1 MNVDKYYE
9 LRMASVFKGLNV
21 KIDAVSVW
29 IGGYI
34 MRIQAANT
42 FYTGTYSVLNTK
54 SSFPYAVKVEGYGN
68 TRNQRSLFQFA
79 HVTITEHMV
88 NAKYGTK
95 ITNGPRVQM
104 QTAGS
109 KKKEDWTEVSKEQL
123 AEVKL
128 PASFDK
134 LKEQNSYFYHGENI
148 SDYELVQ
155 TAVALGKMELPTD
168 EKKCIL
174 DRVAMDAFEV
184 LVRDQAAPKNSWS
197 NTLYSE
203 DGKYTFTKTES
214 GRWQMHLIDD
224 AAIGASLEDIANWMM
239 SGTPNRNIETR
250 YLNYLHTV
258 DPDLY
263 NVAMRIGS
271 EVRSYGFMEDLHQ
284 QGILSDSQNQY
295 DMSLLGM
302 LFGKDADSMRMIL
315 NGCKESGNF
324 LELLDLYSPD
334 GAKSLDK
341 LREQQY
347 KHGGIV

>member
-1 MNVDKYYE
+1 MMVSMLVQALYNIVDSIFVAKLSE
-9 LRMASVFKGLNV
+9 NALT
-21 KIDAVSVW
+21 AVSLAFPLQMLLV
-29 IGGYI
+29 
-34 MRIQAANT
+34 AVA
-42 FYTGTYSVLNTK
+42 TGTGV
-54 SSFPYAVKVEGYGN
+54 G
-68 TRNQRSLFQFA
+68 
-79 HVTITEHMV
+79 M
-88 NAKYGTK
+88 NALLS
-95 ITNGPRVQM
+95 R
-104 QTAGS
+104 
-109 KKKEDWTEVSKEQL
+109 
-123 AEVKL
+123 
-128 PASFDK
+128 
-134 LKEQNSYFYHGENI
+134 
-148 SDYELVQ
+148 
-155 TAVALGKMELPTD
+155 ALG
-168 EKKCIL
+168 
-174 DRVAMDAFEV
+174 A
-184 LVRDQAAPKNSWS
+184 KNSWS

-284 QGILSDSQNQY
+284 QGVLSDSQNQY

>member
-1 MNVDKYYE
+1 
-9 LRMASVFKGLNV
+9 
-21 KIDAVSVW
+21 
-29 IGGYI
+29 

-42 FYTGTYSVLNTK
+42 YFTGTYSILNSNNG
-54 SSFPYAVKVEGYGN
+54 SSFPYAMKVDGLGN
-68 TRNQRSLFQFA
+68 FGNRKSLFNFGK
-79 HVTITEHMV
+79 VTITEHMV
-88 NAKYGTK
+88 TAKYGTK

-168 EKKCIL
+168 EKKCIP
-174 DRVAMDAFEV
+174 DRAAMDAFEV

-214 GRWQMHLIDD
+214 GRWQMHLLDD
-224 AAIGASLEDIANWMM
+224 AGVGASVEDIANWMM

-250 YLNYLHTV
+250 YLNYLQRV

-263 NVAMRIGS
+263 RTAMSIGA
-271 EVRSYGFMEDLHQ
+271 EVRTNGFMEDLHG
-284 QGILSDSQNQY
+284 QGVLSDKQNQY
-295 DMSLLGM
+295 DMSLLGLM
-302 LFGKDADSMRMIL
+302 FGKDADSMRL
-315 NGCKESGNF
+315 LLSGCKKTGNF
-324 LELLDLYSPD
+324 LELLDLYNPE
-334 GAKSLDK
+334 GANTLAK
-341 LREQQY
+341 LREEQI
-347 KHGGIV
+347 KNGGIV

>member
-1 MNVDKYYE
+1 
-9 LRMASVFKGLNV
+9 
-21 KIDAVSVW
+21 
-29 IGGYI
+29 

-95 ITNGPRVQM
+95 ITNGSRVQM

-168 EKKCIL
+168 EKKCIP

-203 DGKYTFTKTES
+203 PRQAERCEDAPGQPERQPRTRHGPAPRRPSAGGHCPSTRMRAGIYRGTLIS
-214 GRWQMHLIDD
+214 GC
-224 AAIGASLEDIANWMM
+224 
-239 SGTPNRNIETR
+239 
-250 YLNYLHTV
+250 
-258 DPDLY
+258 
-263 NVAMRIGS
+263 
-271 EVRSYGFMEDLHQ
+271 
-284 QGILSDSQNQY
+284 LSDS
-295 DMSLLGM
+295 
-302 LFGKDADSMRMIL
+302 A
-315 NGCKESGNF
+315 KEQVPAAIIAAGTRKGYAAPHEAPSIH
-324 LELLDLYSPD
+324 
-334 GAKSLDK
+334 LDK
-341 LREQQY
+341 CCAGRIRFLPEHCGSDRSLQAVLLPQA
-347 KHGGIV
+347 VPAS